1 MNKSVICIPS
11 YGLRF
16 TNLFDELHNINSYD
30 VKIFVSDD
38 DKHLTEYDN
47 LNFDIIH
54 TNAKNIMEKR
64 SFIIEWTK
72 QQSYDYAFIIE
83 DDVMPHGDKITPETK
98 RETSNSYRRIKTT
111 LQEMLDVMLKRMID
125 NEASFAGFIRHEY
138 LGFSV
143 PNKTSINRSLNCGQ
157 FVCYNVNDIRKADIH
172 IYVGELIPE
181 DVKFCLDILTKGMN
195 CICIRDYT
203 YYEHPTEHN
212 SVVHSDIA
220 DRSFAHIRLSRMYN
234 FPMKITKD
242 NVIRPRMDWKK
253 YYNVGDKYPE
263 YNKKVKPLYDH
274 LYEMYDNKCSY
285 EEIIKYL
292 KEVILNKND

>member
-16 TNLFDELHNINSYD
+16 TNLFDELHNISSYD

-38 DKHLTEYDN
+38 DKKLKDYDN
-47 LNFDIIH
+47 LNFDIVH
-54 TNAKNIMEKR
+54 TDAKNIMEKR
-64 SFIIEWTK
+64 SFIVEWTK

-83 DDVMPHGDKITPETK
+83 DDVMPYGDKITPETK
-98 RETSNSYRRIKTT
+98 RETSNSYRRIKAS
-111 LQEMLDVMLKRMID
+111 LQEMLDILLQKMIE
-125 NEASFAGFIRHEY
+125 NNASFGSFIRHEY

-143 PNKTSINRSLNCGQ
+143 PNRININRSLNCGQ
-157 FVCYNVNDIRKADIH
+157 FVCYNVNNIREADIK
-172 IYVGELIPE
+172 IYVGKLIPE
-181 DVKFCLDILTKGMN
+181 DVKFCLDILTKGLN
-195 CICIRDYT
+195 CICIGDHT
-203 YYEHPTEHN
+203 YYEHSTTNN

-220 DRSFAHIRLSRMYN
+220 DRSFAHIRLARMYN

-253 YYNVGDKYPE
+253 YFNVGENYPE
-263 YNKKVKPLYDH
+263 YNKKVKPLYEH

-292 KEVILNKND
+292 REEILKK